1 MTDSYSEELD
11 KILENKKL
19 EIDEIYKNKFE
30 KKTIDSDTKKRRI
43 EL

>member
-30 KKTIDSDTKKRRI
+30 KTIDCDTKKRRI
-43 EL
+43 KL

>member
-30 KKTIDSDTKKRRI
+30 KKNYR
-43 EL
+43 